1 MCIEMVSYSA
11 GHCPAHSI
19 SVIYKIMAT
28 MASATSSCYGFTE
41 YAGEVVSVEVEGWR
55 DVGGGVWGDWPRV
68 TALQFLGPVQASRP
82 NRHQRGKGYKPGHVS
97 ISSPASAVS
106 TISVPLHL
114 LLLLLLATKSGL
126 VTRDDAAA
134 ALQ

>member
-41 YAGEVVSVEVEGWR
+41 YAGEVVSVEVEGWG
-55 DVGGGVWGDWPRV
+55 DVGGGVWGEWPRV

-82 NRHQRGKGYKPGHVS
+82 NRHLKEPMLVRAVGH
-97 ISSPASAVS
+97 
-106 TISVPLHL
+106 
-114 LLLLLLATKSGL
+114 
-126 VTRDDAAA
+126 
-134 ALQ
+134 

>member
-41 YAGEVVSVEVEGWR
+41 YAGEVVSVEVEGWGMWLEAF
-55 DVGGGVWGDWPRV
+55 GGTGQE
-68 TALQFLGPVQASRP
+68 LQHYSF
-82 NRHQRGKGYKPGHVS
+82 
-97 ISSPASAVS
+97 
-106 TISVPLHL
+106 
-114 LLLLLLATKSGL
+114 
-126 VTRDDAAA
+126 
-134 ALQ
+134 

>member
-41 YAGEVVSVEVEGWR
+41 YAGEVVSVEVE
-55 DVGGGVWGDWPRV
+55 VWGDWPRV

-82 NRHQRGKGYKPGHVS
+82 NRHLKEPMLVRAEGH
-97 ISSPASAVS
+97 
-106 TISVPLHL
+106 
-114 LLLLLLATKSGL
+114 
-126 VTRDDAAA
+126 
-134 ALQ
+134 